1 MLVPPERQAGF
12 PERMNGTAVIP
23 VGMDTV
29 GSTILTG
36 G

>member
-12 PERMNGTAVIP
+12 LERMRGASVIP
-23 VGMDTV
+23 VGMDTI

-36 G
+36 

>member
-1 MLVPPERQAGF
+1 VGF
-12 PERMNGTAVIP
+12 LERMNGTAVIP

-36 G
+36 